1 MRKKAKSR
9 PERVGRGIPACSGLS
24 EEKEKSS
31 NEGILKEE
39 LFSVKNNIAY
49 PSEKSKLFLKINKK
63 IGCIYKIAGNDAHI
77 WCKTQDGGLRTAE
90 KRNFPSSYLQKMRSI
105 GIMKCTGP
113 FAGTGAFAFK

>member
-31 NEGILKEE
+31 NEGILKGE
-39 LFSVKNNIAY
+39 LFSMKNNIAY

-63 IGCIYKIAGNDAHI
+63 IECIYKIAGNDAHI
-77 WCKTQDGGLRTAE
+77 WCRTQDGGCGRLKTQFPKFVLAKNEKHRYNEMYRTFCG
-90 KRNFPSSYLQKMRSI
+90 NRSI
-105 GIMKCTGP
+105 HI
-113 FAGTGAFAFK
+113 

>member
-9 PERVGRGIPACSGLS
+9 PERVGRGIPACFGLP

-31 NEGILKEE
+31 NEAILKGE
-39 LFSVKNNIAY
+39 LFSAKNNIAY

-77 WCKTQDGGLRTAE
+77 WRGTQDRGCGRLKNAI
-90 KRNFPSSYLQKMRSI
+90 S
-105 GIMKCTGP
+105 
-113 FAGTGAFAFK
+113 

>member
-77 WCKTQDGGLRTAE
+77 WCRTQDRGCGRLKNAI
-90 KRNFPSSYLQKMRSI
+90 S
-105 GIMKCTGP
+105 
-113 FAGTGAFAFK
+113 